1 MSETDSEEPE
11 TIKEQA
17 PQEPMTRTISEEE
30 YQKLTGELQEYKDK
44 YLRLLAESENA
55 RKRLLKEK
63 QELTQFAIDNLAS
76 DFLSPIDHME
86 NALKYTENM
95 SEDVKHWAVGFK
107 MILSQF
113 LDVLAANGISSIDST
128 GSPFDPHKHEAIEMI
143 ATTEHKP
150 GIVVSESVKGYRR
163 GDRTIRPA
171 RVTVSKSPEKTENNE
186 SKE

>member
-1 MSETDSEEPE
+1 MSELESEDPGTAEGQ
-11 TIKEQA
+11 T
-17 PQEPMTRTISEEE
+17 PQEPVTRTISEEE
-30 YQKLTGELQEYKDK
+30 YQKLTTELQEYKDK

-55 RKRLLKEK
+55 RKRLQKEK

-86 NALKYTENM
+86 NALKYTDNM

-113 LDVLAANGISSIDST
+113 LDVLSSNGIISIEST
-128 GSPFDPHKHEAIEMI
+128 GTAFDPHKHEAIEMI
-143 ATTEHKP
+143 TTTEHKP

-171 RVTVSKSPEKTENNE
+171 RVVVSKAPDKTENN
-186 SKE
+186 

>member
-1 MSETDSEEPE
+1 MSETESEDPE
-11 TIKEQA
+11 TVKEEA
-17 PQEPMTRTISEEE
+17 EPATRTISEEE

-55 RKRLLKEK
+55 RKRLQKEK

-86 NALKYTENM
+86 NALKYTDNM

-113 LDVLAANGISSIDST
+113 LDVLASNGITSIEST
-128 GSPFDPHKHEAIEMI
+128 GSAFDPHKHEAIEMI
-143 ATTEHKP
+143 TTTEHKP

-171 RVTVSKSPEKTENNE
+171 RVTVSKSPTKTENNE